1 MSDPMAEDLE
11 CREVVEVV
19 TDYLEGAMPPG
30 ERLRFDQH
38 LALCEGCQ
46 AYLEQLRTVIR
57 VAGRPAV
64 DAVPPE
70 TMAGLLRAF
79 RDWRR

>member
-1 MSDPMAEDLE
+1 MAGDLE
-11 CREVVEVV
+11 CRQVVELV
-19 TDYLEGAMPPG
+19 TDYLEGTMAPAD
-30 ERLRFDQH
+30 RLPLDHH
-38 LALCEGCQ
+38 LALCEGCER
-46 AYLEQLRTVIR
+46 YLEQMRTLIR
-57 VAGRPAV
+57 VAGRAAA

>member
-1 MSDPMAEDLE
+1 MSDPIAGDLE

-30 ERLRFDQH
+30 ERLRFDHH

-46 AYLEQLRTVIR
+46 AHLEQMRTVIR

>member
-1 MSDPMAEDLE
+1 MTDPMAEDLA
-11 CREVVEVV
+11 CREVVELV
-19 TDYLEGAMPPG
+19 TDYLEGEMAPG
-30 ERLRFDQH
+30 DRRALDRH
-38 LALCEGCQ
+38 LAACEGCHD
-46 AYLEQLRTVIR
+46 YLEQMRTVIR
-57 VAGRPAV
+57 VVGRPTV

>member
-1 MSDPMAEDLE
+1 MTDPTAQELE

-19 TDYLEGAMPPG
+19 TDYLEGTMAPD
-30 ERLRFDQH
+30 ERRRFPQP
-38 LALCEGCQ
+38 LTACEGCQ
-46 AYLEQLRTVIR
+46 DYLEQMRTVIR
-57 VAGRPAV
+57 VVGRPAV
-64 DAVPPE
+64 DAVPAE

>member
-1 MSDPMAEDLE
+1 MTDPTAGELD
-11 CREVVEVV
+11 CREVVEMV
-19 TDYLEGAMPPG
+19 TDYLEGAMAPG
-30 ERLRFDQH
+30 DRRRFDDH
-38 LALCEGCQ
+38 LADCDGCQ
-46 AYLEQLRTVIR
+46 AYLEQMRTVLR
-57 VAGRPAV
+57 VAGRPIA

>member
-1 MSDPMAEDLE
+1 MTDPTTEDLE
-11 CREVVEVV
+11 CRQVVEVV
-19 TDYLEGAMPPG
+19 TEYLEGTMAPADRQ
-30 ERLRFDQH
+30 RLDRH
-38 LALCEGCQ
+38 LALCEDCHHH
-46 AYLEQLRTVIR
+46 LDQLRTVIR
-57 VAGRPAV
+57 VAGRPAA